1 MGREPESHVCGA
13 LFDGF
18 AYELEQVNKMT
29 EWNGRRL
36 EEFVRKMGLRRTP
49 GQGKIPIHL
58 SLYGPSRESKPLLT
72 KIISFDAKKWRA
84 MDYTET
90 DRVSVT

>member
-29 EWNGRRL
+29 EWNGQRL
-36 EEFVRKMGLRRTP
+36 KELVRKMRLRRAP
-49 GQGKIPIHL
+49 GQGEPPINL
-58 SLYGPSRESKPLLT
+58 SLYDGPLEL
-72 KIISFDAKKWRA
+72 
-84 MDYTET
+84 
-90 DRVSVT
+90 